1 MDAGQILVV
10 FRSRVHDNVA
20 PYLWSDLEAI
30 EFLNDAQN
38 EAAERARL
46 LRDSTTA
53 EICTVAVTAGT
64 AVYLLDRRIIS
75 VERAKLDSQRLPMQI
90 TSTPEMDGPRSATR
104 PGWPQQWRANG
115 TWLADSGAGWET
127 QTGTPYF
134 LVLDAEGDR
143 WKATLAGVPIA
154 NDTLRLQVFRL
165 PLADIEDE
173 ADVPEIPARLHIR
186 LVDWMEYR
194 AYSKVD
200 VETQNDELAAR
211 GANAFTS
218 AFGERIDANVRR
230 KQQDRTPSVVQFRE
244 Y

>member
-1 MDAGQILVV
+1 MDAGQLLSI

-20 PYLWSDLEAI
+20 PYLWSDPEAI

-143 WKATLAGVPIA
+143 WKARLAGVPTA

-173 ADVPEIPARLHIR
+173 DDEPEISPRLHIR

-194 AYSKVD
+194 AYSKKD
-200 VETQNDELAAR
+200 TETYDEKLAAR
-211 GANAFTS
+211 AAGAFES

-230 KQQDRTPSVVQFRE
+230 KQEDRSPSVVQFRE
-244 Y
+244 F

>member
-1 MDAGQILVV
+1 MDAGQLLAV
-10 FRSRVHDNVA
+10 FRARVHDTVA
-20 PYLWSDLEAI
+20 PYLWADVEAI

-38 EAAERARL
+38 EAAERANL

-53 EICTVAVTAGT
+53 EICQISVVAGT
-64 AVYLLDRRIIS
+64 AVYLLDPRIIS
-75 VERAKLDSQRLPMQI
+75 VERAKLDSQRQPMQI
-90 TSTPEMDGPRSATR
+90 TSTPAMDGPRSASR

-143 WKATLAGVPIA
+143 WKATLAGIPIV
-154 NDTLRLQVFRL
+154 NDTLRLQVFRF

-173 ADVPEIPARLHIR
+173 ADEPEIPARLHVR

-194 AYSKVD
+194 AYSKKD
-200 VETQNDELAAR
+200 TETYDEKLAAR
-211 GANAFTS
+211 AAGAFES